1 MINQKNAFTM
11 LELIFVIII
20 IGILAVIAIPK
31 LSSTSA
37 DAKISKLAYNI
48 QTAKTEIASSI
59 FAKGK
64 VPKTVDEL
72 RKVSNTVIELERSGD
87 IILDENLSEK
97 KVYIYFINKYISTK
111 EKCKSVV
118 LDYSNNSNI
127 ELSIQKIENNSAI
140 CRGINSIIQDINMTI
155 AGNRIGF

>member
-1 MINQKNAFTM
+1 MRNQKNGFTM
-11 LELIFVIII
+11 LELIFVIVI
-20 IGILAVIAIPK
+20 IGILAVIAIPR
-31 LSSTSA
+31 LSSTSS

-48 QTAKTEIASSI
+48 QTAKTEIATSI

-64 VPKTVDEL
+64 IPKTVADL
-72 RKVSNTVIELERSGD
+72 RGVSNTVIELEKNGD
-87 IILDENLSEK
+87 ILLEENSTAK

-111 EKCKSVV
+111 EKCKEMI

-127 ELSIQKIENNSAI
+127 ELSIQKIASSSSI

-155 AGNRIGF
+155 AGNRVGF